1 MSPLAGF
8 GLLLRMALRSLWSH
22 KVKSLIVGSLMAF
35 GTTLV
40 VTGTAL
46 LDSIQSA
53 MSRSV
58 IHSLA
63 GHLQVYSS
71 DAQDELSI
79 YGGGV
84 MGGNDVGEI
93 SDFSKV
99 KRVIAAVPNVKAVVP
114 MGIQLANMSRGSDL
128 DRAFTSLRGAH
139 RTGDATVAPR
149 LIPRIKRLLG
159 LLESEL
165 ENREAVSSPE
175 VKKTV
180 SAQLADVRRV
190 IDPAFW
196 TGYDAD
202 PLAALDFLDTRIAPL
217 GGEGRLMY
225 LRYVGTDLESFSSN
239 FDRFQLVEGEMV
251 PKGVRGLLINQRF
264 AESRLKLTAARLLD
278 DLEEGR
284 EQGVPIS
291 GTPNLESKARRLST
305 LAGSITILLEPEDA
319 KALEGELARHI
330 APVGPPTDEGKK
342 QVFEDRKAGT
352 QFTVIRKTAP
362 DPKAYDANL
371 DRLLTAFLTM
381 DDATVAWRYR
391 FFYDVLAK
399 KVALYPFETGEVVT
413 IRSFTKG
420 GYIKAVNVKVWGKFV
435 FKGLER
441 SELSGAANLL
451 DLMTFRDL
459 YGQMTAAQR
468 EELVQIQAEAGAQKV
483 ARENA
488 EDLFFGG
495 GDDTE
500 EAETETTGFSEFAGL
515 DLKRQRRATVDERRF
530 NEDELEGGMALNAAI
545 LREDDSMLAVTQAA
559 VQKAVDEAGLKLRVI
574 DHEQASGLIGQLAML
589 IRGILYVAI
598 FIIFAVALVII
609 NNSMVMATLERVRE
623 IGTLRAIGAQKRFV
637 MAMFMLET
645 LTLGLLTGG
654 LGAAMGAGIITLI
667 NRVGIP
673 ATNDVMVFAF
683 SGPRLRPDFTADHI
697 FVAVGIIMVVTLLA
711 TYYPA
716 RIATR
721 IQPIEA
727 MRGAATLAQSGVIGV
742 DTFGSLVGLRARVSR
757 RRLRGLDARRGAAP
771 RAGAACPGP

>member
-1 MSPLAGF
+1 M
-8 GLLLRMALRSLWSH
+8 RMALRSLWSH

-53 MSRSV
+53 MSRSI

-71 DAQDELSI
+71 EAKDELSI
-79 YGGGV
+79 YGGG
-84 MGGNDVGEI
+84 MMSGNEVGQI
-93 SDFSKV
+93 TDFSKV
-99 KRVIAAVPNVKAVVP
+99 KQVISAVPNVKAVVP

-128 DRAFTSLRGAH
+128 DRAFTQLREAQ
-139 RTGDATVAPR
+139 RQGDSTVAPR
-149 LIPRIKRLLG
+149 VIPRIQRLLG

-165 ENREAVSSPE
+165 VNREAVSSPE

-180 SAQLADVRRV
+180 ADQLADVRRV
-190 IDPAFW
+190 MKPAFW
-196 TGYDAD
+196 AEFEAAPMT
-202 PLAALDFLDTRIAPL
+202 ALDFLDTRIAPL

-225 LRYVGTDLESFSSN
+225 LRYVGTDLDSFSNN

-251 PKGVRGLLINQRF
+251 PKGARGLLINQRF

-284 EQGVPIS
+284 QQGVSIS
-291 GTPNLESKARRLST
+291 GTPDLESKARRLGT
-305 LAGSITILLEPEDA
+305 LAGSITILLEPKDA
-319 KALEGELARHI
+319 KALEAELAEFIR
-330 APVGPPTDEGKK
+330 PVGPPTNDGKT
-342 QVFEDRKAGT
+342 QVFDDLKTGT
-352 QFTVIRKTAP
+352 RFTVNRKTSP
-362 DPKAYDANL
+362 DPDAYDANL

-381 DDATVAWRYR
+381 DDTTLAWRYT
-391 FFYDVLAK
+391 FFYDALGKRVD
-399 KVALYPFETGEVVT
+399 LYPFETGDVVT
-413 IRSFTKG
+413 IRSFTKR

-459 YGQMTAAQR
+459 YGQMTDAQR
-468 EELVQIQAEAGAQKV
+468 EELTAIQAEVGAQDV

-495 GDDTE
+495 DDDTE
-500 EAETETTGFSEFAGL
+500 EAETETTGFSEFAGV

-530 NEDELEGGMALNAAI
+530 DQAELDEGMAINAAI
-545 LREDDSMLAVTQAA
+545 LLEDASTLAATQAA
-559 VQKAVDEAGLKLRVI
+559 VQKAVDDAGLKLRVI
-574 DHEQASGLIGQLAML
+574 DHERASGLIGQLAML

-637 MAMFMLET
+637 MAMFMFET

-654 LGAAMGAGIITLI
+654 LGAAIGAGIITLI
-667 NRVGIP
+667 NRIGIP
-673 ATNDVMVFAF
+673 ATNDIMVFAF

-697 FVAVGIIMVVTLLA
+697 VLAVGIIMVVTLLA

-727 MRGAATLAQSGVIGV
+727 MRGA
-742 DTFGSLVGLRARVSR
+742 D
-757 RRLRGLDARRGAAP
+757 
-771 RAGAACPGP
+771 

>member
-1 MSPLAGF
+1 VNPIAGF

-53 MSRSV
+53 MSRSI

-71 DAQDELSI
+71 EAEDELSI
-79 YGGGV
+79 YGGG
-84 MGGNDVGEI
+84 MMSGNEVGQI
-93 SDFSKV
+93 PNFSKV
-99 KRVIAAVPNVKAVVP
+99 KSVIAAVPNVKAVVP

-128 DRAFTSLRGAH
+128 DRAFSQLREAH
-139 RTGDATVAPR
+139 RRGDATVAPR
-149 LIPRIKRLLG
+149 LVPRIKRLLS

-165 ENREAVSSPE
+165 INREAVSSPE

-180 SAQLADVRRV
+180 TAQLVDVRRV
-190 IDPAFW
+190 MNAAFW
-196 TGYDAD
+196 TEYDTD
-202 PLAALDFLDTRIAPL
+202 PLTALDFLDTRIAPL

-225 LRYVGTDLESFSSN
+225 LRYVGTDLDSFSSN

-251 PKGVRGLLINQRF
+251 PKGARGLLINQRF

-284 EQGVPIS
+284 QQGVPIS
-291 GTPNLESKARRLST
+291 GTPNLESKARRLAT
-305 LAGSITILLEPEDA
+305 LAGSITILLEPKDA
-319 KALEGELARHI
+319 KTIEAQLAALITPL
-330 APVGPPTDEGKK
+330 GPATDAGKT
-342 QVFEDRKAGT
+342 QRFEDLKTGT
-352 QFTVIRKTAP
+352 QFTVKRKTSP
-362 DPKAYDANL
+362 DLEAYDANL

-381 DDATVAWRYR
+381 DDTTLQWRAQ
-391 FFYDVLAK
+391 FFYEVLGK
-399 KVALYPFETGEVVT
+399 KIDLYPFETGDVVT
-413 IRSFTKG
+413 IRAFTKR

-459 YGQMTAAQR
+459 YGQMTEAQR
-468 EELVQIQAEAGAQKV
+468 EELSQIQAEAGAQDV

-495 GDDTE
+495 DEETE
-500 EAETETTGFSEFAGL
+500 TSETETTGFSEFAGVN
-515 DLKRQRRATVDERRF
+515 LKRQRRATVDERRF
-530 NEDELEGGMALNAAI
+530 QQDELEGGMAINAAI
-545 LREDDSMLAVTQAA
+545 LLEDDSMLAETQAA
-559 VQKAVDEAGLKLRVI
+559 VQKAVDAAGLKLRVI
-574 DHEQASGLIGQLAML
+574 DHERASGLIGQLAML

-645 LTLGLLTGG
+645 LTLGLVTGG
-654 LGAAMGAGIITLI
+654 IGAALGAGIITII

-673 ATNDVMVFAF
+673 ATNDIMVFAF

-727 MRGAATLAQSGVIGV
+727 MRGA
-742 DTFGSLVGLRARVSR
+742 D
-757 RRLRGLDARRGAAP
+757 
-771 RAGAACPGP
+771 